1 MKKIVVGA
9 DGSGGSANAMRWA
22 AHLAALHQAEIVVMT
37 GFVPTESELP
47 PQRVEALSTEQ
58 QQQLETWIG
67 AAELGDVRVRT
78 VVERGD
84 PRQGIRRVADREQ
97 ADLVV
102 VGRIGRSAGPG
113 LLHFGSVAE
122 WLAHNS
128 PVPVAVVGGA
138 VSLPV
143 RSVLVGADG
152 SSGSRAALRWVRE
165 LAAVADVRIV
175 VASVDQLYFEGTQP
189 TIAENWRQAF
199 EEQIREDLASDL
211 TTSGVAF
218 EAIALQGANAADAL
232 LQTAKDER
240 TDVVVVGARGLGGFT
255 GLRIGGVALKT
266 VHRSDRPV
274 VLIPADTEV

>member
-9 DGSGGSANAMRWA
+9 DGSAGAANAVRWA
-22 AHLAALHQAEIVVMT
+22 APLAEFHQGEIVVMT
-37 GFVPTESELP
+37 SFVPTESELP
-47 PQRVEALSTEQ
+47 PQRVETLLAEQ
-58 QQQLETWIG
+58 HQQLETWCN
-67 AAELGDVRVRT
+67 AARLGDVGVRT

-84 PRQGIRRVADREQ
+84 PRQGLLRVADREQ

-102 VGRIGRSAGPG
+102 VGRIGQSAGPG

-138 VSLPV
+138 VTIPV

-152 SSGSRAALRWVRE
+152 SPGSRAAVQWVRG
-165 LAAVADVRIV
+165 LAAVADVKIV
-175 VASVDQLYFEGTQP
+175 VASVDQQYSEGTP
-189 TIAENWRQAF
+189 AASSEHWRS
-199 EEQIREDLASDL
+199 ELEGRIRADLASDL
-211 TTSGVAF
+211 TSAGVEFDAV
-218 EAIALQGANAADAL
+218 ALHGANAADAL
-232 LQTAKDER
+232 LQAAKDER

-266 VHRSDRPV
+266 LHRSDRPV
-274 VLIPADTEV
+274 VLIPADTET

>member
-189 TIAENWRQAF
+189 TIPENWRQAF

>member
-1 MKKIVVGA
+1 MKTIVVGA
-9 DGSGGSANAMRWA
+9 DGSAGAANAMRWA
-22 AHLAALHQAEIVVMT
+22 AHLAELHQAEIVVMT

-47 PQRVEALSTEQ
+47 PQRVEALLREQ
-58 QQQLETWIG
+58 QQQLETWSG
-67 AAELGDVRVRT
+67 VAGLGDVRVRT

-84 PRQGIRRVADREQ
+84 PRQGILRVADREQ

-138 VSLPV
+138 VSIPV

-152 SSGSRAALRWVRE
+152 SPGSRAALLWVRG
-165 LAAVADVRIV
+165 LAAVAELRIV
-175 VASVDQLYFEGTQP
+175 VATVDQPYLEGTP
-189 TIAENWRQAF
+189 TTSAQNWRD
-199 EEQIREDLASDL
+199 ELEGRIRDDLASEL
-211 TTSGVAF
+211 TAEGVDF
-218 EAIALQGANAADAL
+218 EAVALQGANAADAL

-255 GLRIGGVALKT
+255 GLRIGGVALKAL
-266 VHRSDRPV
+266 HRSDRPV
-274 VLIPADTEV
+274 VLIPADTEM

>member
-1 MKKIVVGA
+1 
-9 DGSGGSANAMRWA
+9 MRWA
-22 AHLAALHQAEIVVMT
+22 AHLAELYPAEIVVMT

-47 PQRVEALSTEQ
+47 PQRVEALLAEQ
-58 QQQLETWIG
+58 QQRLETWSNT
-67 AAELGDVRVRT
+67 ARLGDVRVQT

-84 PRQGIRRVADREQ
+84 PRQGILRVADREQ

-102 VGRIGRSAGPG
+102 VGRIGQSAGPG

-128 PVPVAVVGGA
+128 HVPVAVVGGA
-138 VSLPV
+138 VSIPV

-152 SSGSRAALRWVRE
+152 SPGSRAALRWVRG

-175 VASVDQLYFEGTQP
+175 VASVDQGTPATSPEKWQK
-189 TIAENWRQAF
+189 ELEDR
-199 EEQIREDLASDL
+199 IREELAGDL
-211 TTSGVAF
+211 TAAGLDF
-218 EAIALQGANAADAL
+218 EAVALQGANAADAL

-266 VHRSDRPV
+266 LHRSDRPV
-274 VLIPADTEV
+274 VLIPADTQT